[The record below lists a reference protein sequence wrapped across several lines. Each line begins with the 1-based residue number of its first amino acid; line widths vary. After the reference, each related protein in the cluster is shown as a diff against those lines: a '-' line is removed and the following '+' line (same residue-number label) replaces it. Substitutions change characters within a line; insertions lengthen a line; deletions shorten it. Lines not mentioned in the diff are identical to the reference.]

1 MAGTCSR
8 SIGATPSG
16 FAAIPFTMPIPAP
29 LAPTPSSSKPL
40 ADVFDDAYEDPRTRS
55 DTFQVGGQCWLNGTV
70 NYGTTEHTGL
80 WCASAATPS
89 RLSLS
94 WRSPWL
100 RPPIKTYKS
109 VGPHGR
115 RHVAARLASRHIHWR
130 PGSEARECRQSTAMQ
145 VHLPVRRQRH

>member
-8 SIGATPSG
+8 SLRATPSG
-16 FAAIPFTMPIPAP
+16 FAAIPFTMPIPAA

-55 DTFQVGGQCWLNGTV
+55 DTVQVGGQCWLNGTV
-70 NYGTTEHTGL
+70 NYGTYGIMVRLCSDAFPFKFALALTMAE
-80 WCASAATPS
+80 TPDQN
-89 RLSLS
+89 LQVC
-94 WRSPWL
+94 WTSP
-100 RPPIKTYKS
+100 
-109 VGPHGR
+109 GR
-115 RHVAARLASRHIHWR
+115 RHVAARLASRHIHWQ